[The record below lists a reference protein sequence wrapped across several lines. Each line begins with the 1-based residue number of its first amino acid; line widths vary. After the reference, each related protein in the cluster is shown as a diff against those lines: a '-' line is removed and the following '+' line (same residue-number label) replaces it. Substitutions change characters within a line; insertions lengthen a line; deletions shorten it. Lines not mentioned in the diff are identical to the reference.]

1 VKEFSCGQVVPD
13 CDARFQGETEEEV
26 LQQVAV
32 HAKEAHGMD
41 DVPPEVLEQVKAGIS
56 EV

>member
-1 VKEFSCGQVVPD
+1 MKEFSCGQVVPD